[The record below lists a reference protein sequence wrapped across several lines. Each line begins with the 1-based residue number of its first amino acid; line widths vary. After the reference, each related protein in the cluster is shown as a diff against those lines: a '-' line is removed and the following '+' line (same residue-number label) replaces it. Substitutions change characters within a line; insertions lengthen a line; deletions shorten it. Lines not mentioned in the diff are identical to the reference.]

1 MGRWS
6 NSISIDVDLDDV
18 YSEMSTSDCKT
29 MTEWLYED
37 GYLDK
42 YLEKERGKNLTSSTA
57 NGWNWKE
64 VCHKLSLSQLRLT
77 NEEEEIIKKIADR
90 L

>member
-1 MGRWS
+1 MGHGN

-18 YSEMSTSDCKT
+18 YSEMSTSDCKA
-29 MTEWLYED
+29 MTEWLYDD
-37 GYLDK
+37 GYLDV
-42 YLEKERGKNLTSSTA
+42 YLEKERAKNLASYSTCHS
-57 NGWNWKE
+57 WKE
-64 VCHKLSLSQLRLT
+64 ICNKLYNSQLRLT